1 MITNTY
7 NIVNTRNPLISRQFP
22 DYERKCNAN
31 TNAQNRQTIDDRLH
45 QLASKIPG
53 LHRDGKYLEAPC
65 PKCGGDDRFF
75 AGSVTNY
82 SLFTCH
88 TCGHKQH
95 YGTWSTQSAPA
106 VKEWQPTADQ
116 PGRVAAIRDIYAS
129 LTTFAQS
136 HLHNATEY
144 LAKRGLAGSQLSLDG
159 QSADLTLARAAGLGY
174 IDATLYRQWFAGL
187 DAGQR
192 AAAEWA
198 GLPDGSKGRLTGH
211 GAMFAAGYA
220 GKIVFPYVDSMG
232 AVIDIR
238 TRSLSDKDTANGKP
252 VKYVSPKGTN
262 DDRGIDAPYG
272 LHLLPAHAPR
282 IVLTEGEFKTIASN
296 LLAGVPAVGLRGVS
310 DWRDDYLSIFRGR
323 LVILGFDNDL
333 AGFNAT
339 VQLGRALAANQ
350 VDVMVMDPALRY
362 NIKGIDD
369 LILAHGADAYRPLV
383 QPAAL
388 RTLSEFEFDVKNV
401 IDLDKIKSVRADIG
415 TVRQWTPESEIDT
428 FAHAGADSIT
438 VDEAVDLIRTEVN
451 NHLNGWKRGHD
462 QLLITAPAG
471 VGKTYTAINEVL
483 AHANAND
490 QTVAVILPNHDT
502 IDEKIEEGL
511 LAGFRHVYGHND
523 ENCQQNA
530 QVGALV
536 RKGYS
541 PGRVVCPKCPFADW
555 CKTSGY
561 KSQFVEPENRAYV
574 HAHAFTDYPDNE
586 GIVIADELGHKA
598 FIGDMKVF
606 QSDLSSVLAQGGILP
621 GQVKLFHA
629 LLQMWSTPGLSDLA
643 GAVFYEILE
652 RFYPGL
658 RNVDAWGDGSQVQ
671 GALFDVAD
679 KFLNGNT
686 IKAEDLPQQ
695 FGNKLFALLSE
706 DVRRLNAGQ
715 APTGRVR
722 FVSTSHISKW
732 IELTDSK
739 NGLPHWYSHNPTIIL
754 NATADTEIMQD
765 LCGPLRV
772 VAPRVAVADG
782 NEIVQ
787 DITYNN
793 AKSSYLGASDE
804 AERRRAAWLAGIRS
818 HIANHAGGESD
829 TTIIV
834 AQRLE
839 KFITEAFPLAKVAHY
854 HALEGRNDL
863 QSGLTILASSV
874 PVNIPAVLREASALY
889 PGVDTTLTRKST
901 AFDTANAGGEW
912 LAVEQIDAADPRVA
926 GVLAQHRD
934 AAAVQAVHRSRIV
947 RKSGRKV
954 VVMFARPIP
963 GLAPSKTVTDRPTA
977 ESKKAEKTA
986 AILEKLATVASD
998 LISEDGGFAVDLL
1011 AAGAEVA
1018 VNTAKKYLPQICTQ
1032 LGLYRLALPVIQTLS
1047 NGAERRTD
1055 LTVVLAAELVET
1067 IKVHVN
1073 HDRYNINRI
1082 TTVIH
1087 VHLAKF
1093 MPKAWVIDVE
1103 SLIATLTPKPKL
1115 EEPAAAPL
1123 PGRWNAATNPPVL
1136 KAELLKA
1143 KAGSLEKQIA
1153 AKHLIAFLN
1162 GTSGDLSDARLALYT
1177 LGIGYLVDFAK
1188 LVTV

>member
-1 MITNTY
+1 MNIIASQNTS
-7 NIVNTRNPLISRQFP
+7 VNTETPLNNGNSP
-22 DYERKCNAN
+22 DYSRKCYGN
-31 TNAQNRQTIDDRLH
+31 TNADDRQTIDARLH
-45 QLASKIPG
+45 QLERLIPG

-220 GKIVFPYVDSMG
+220 GKIVFPYVDAFG

-296 LLAGVPAVGLRGVS
+296 LLAGVPAVGLRGVK

-333 AGFNAT
+333 AGFDAT
-339 VQLGRALAANQ
+339 VQLGRVLSANQ
-350 VDVMVMDPALRY
+350 IDVMVMDPTVRHEA
-362 NIKGIDD
+362 KGIDD
-369 LILAHGADAYRPLV
+369 LILAHGADAYRELV
-383 QPAAL
+383 KPAAL
-388 RTLSEFEFDVKNV
+388 RTLSEFEFGVSKA
-401 IDLDKIKSVRADIG
+401 IDLDKIKSVRSDVG

-451 NHLNGWKRGHD
+451 SHLNGWKRGHD

-471 VGKTYTAINEVL
+471 VGKTYTAIDEVM

-523 ENCQQNA
+523 DNCKQNS
-530 QVGALV
+530 QVAALV

-541 PGRVVCPKCPFADW
+541 PGRVICPKCPFSDW
-555 CKTSGY
+555 CATEGY

-586 GIVIADELGHKA
+586 DIIIADELGHKA
-598 FIGDMKVF
+598 FVGEMRVY

-621 GQVKLFHA
+621 GQSALFHA
-629 LLQMWSTPGLSDLA
+629 LLLMWATPGLRDLS
-643 GAVFYEILE
+643 GAVFYEVLE

-658 RNVDAWGDGSQVQ
+658 RDVDAWGDGSHVQ

-679 KFLNGNT
+679 KFLNGDT

-695 FGNKLFALLSE
+695 FGTKLFALLSE

-715 APTGRVR
+715 PVTGRVR

-732 IELTDSK
+732 VELNYSK
-739 NGLPHWYSHNPTIIL
+739 GSLPRWYNRKPTIIL
-754 NATADTEIMQD
+754 NATADAEIMQD

-793 AKSSYLGASDE
+793 AKSAYLGASGE
-804 AERRRAAWLAGIRS
+804 AEKRRCAWLDAIRS
-818 HIANHAGGESD
+818 HIAAHAGGESD

-834 AQRLE
+834 AKALE
-839 KFITEAFPLAKVAHY
+839 KFVVEAFPA
-854 HALEGRNDL
+854 G
-863 QSGLTILASSV
+863 QSCLLSC
-874 PVNIPAVLREASALY
+874 P
-889 PGVDTTLTRKST
+889 
-901 AFDTANAGGEW
+901 
-912 LAVEQIDAADPRVA
+912 
-926 GVLAQHRD
+926 
-934 AAAVQAVHRSRIV
+934 
-947 RKSGRKV
+947 GRKK
-954 VVMFARPIP
+954 R
-963 GLAPSKTVTDRPTA
+963 PSK
-977 ESKKAEKTA
+977 
-986 AILEKLATVASD
+986 
-998 LISEDGGFAVDLL
+998 
-1011 AAGAEVA
+1011 
-1018 VNTAKKYLPQICTQ
+1018 
-1032 LGLYRLALPVIQTLS
+1032 RL
-1047 NGAERRTD
+1047 
-1055 LTVVLAAELVET
+1055 
-1067 IKVHVN
+1067 N
-1073 HDRYNINRI
+1073 H
-1082 TTVIH
+1082 
-1087 VHLAKF
+1087 
-1093 MPKAWVIDVE
+1093 
-1103 SLIATLTPKPKL
+1103 
-1115 EEPAAAPL
+1115 
-1123 PGRWNAATNPPVL
+1123 PG
-1136 KAELLKA
+1136 
-1143 KAGSLEKQIA
+1143 
-1153 AKHLIAFLN
+1153 
-1162 GTSGDLSDARLALYT
+1162 
-1177 LGIGYLVDFAK
+1177 
-1188 LVTV
+1188 